1 MDTHTPAT
9 KEPIVRTSVH
19 DAVYQVLR
27 NRIMHGVYRAGQV
40 LGIQDIAD
48 NLDTSTMPVREALRK
63 LIAQQALEPM
73 RSRSARI
80 PLITPERLADL
91 HRTRLLIEG
100 KMTQWACD
108 TQISPEKLHHLKQ
121 LAHDI
126 HQSRTQ
132 PDGLTTSLELNRQ
145 FHFSIYEY
153 AQSPVMLGIIES
165 LWLQSG
171 PYLREVQELC
181 GAERAP
187 IDDHHE
193 TLVDALSRNDV
204 IAAKQA
210 LEADISWPFEQLLQL
225 QTASSQ

>member
-1 MDTHTPAT
+1 MDPSSVST

-27 NRIMHGVYRAGQV
+27 NRIMHGTYKAGQV
-40 LGIQDIAD
+40 LGIQELAD

-73 RSRSARI
+73 RSRSARL

-91 HRTRLLIEG
+91 HRSRLLIEG
-100 KMTQWACD
+100 TATQWACQVGFAPATLQD
-108 TQISPEKLHHLKQ
+108 LKQ

-132 PDGLTTSLELNRQ
+132 LNGLSTSLELNRE
-145 FHFSIYEY
+145 FHFRIYKM
-153 AQSPVMLGIIES
+153 AHSPVLLGLIES

-171 PYLREVQELC
+171 PYLREVQERC

-193 TLVDALSRNDV
+193 KLVDALQAGDAR
-204 IAAKQA
+204 AAQHA
-210 LEADISWPFEQLLQL
+210 LEADISWPFEQLLSL
-225 QTASSQ
+225 QITSSR

>member
-1 MDTHTPAT
+1 MDKATFST

-27 NRIMHGVYRAGQV
+27 NRIMHGAYRAGQV
-40 LGIQDIAD
+40 LAIQELAD

-73 RSRSARI
+73 RSRSARL
-80 PLITPERLADL
+80 PLITPQRLADL
-91 HRTRLLIEG
+91 HRSRLLVEG
-100 KMTQWACD
+100 TATQWAC
-108 TQISPEKLHHLKQ
+108 QIGFSADELQALKQ

-132 PDGLTTSLELNRQ
+132 PNGLSTSLELNRE
-145 FHFSIYEY
+145 FHFRIYKT
-153 AQSPVMLGIIES
+153 ARSPVMLGLIES

-181 GAERAP
+181 GPERAT

-193 TLVDALSRNDV
+193 KLVDALQAGDAH
-204 IAAKQA
+204 AAQQA
-210 LEADISWPFEQLLQL
+210 IQADISWPFEQLLSL
-225 QTASSQ
+225 QPSST